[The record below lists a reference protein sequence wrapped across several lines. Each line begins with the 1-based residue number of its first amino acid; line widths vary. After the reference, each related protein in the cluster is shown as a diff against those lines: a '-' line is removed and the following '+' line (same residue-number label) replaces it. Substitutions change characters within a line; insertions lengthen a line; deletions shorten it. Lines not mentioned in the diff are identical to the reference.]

1 MTYDENREIDEAVN
15 AANDALYHLQ
25 KADELM
31 DKAKNWGWAD
41 IFGGGMIITAIKHSR
56 INDARREIQAS
67 QRALKKL
74 ANELHDLN
82 GYPDVDIDIDGFVTF
97 ADYFFDNSFGDI
109 LAQVKISEAKKK
121 IEDAIDEVS
130 GILDGLEDNR

>member
-1 MTYDENREIDEAVN
+1 MGK
-15 AANDALYHLQ
+15 L
-25 KADELM
+25 
-31 DKAKNWGWAD
+31 
-41 IFGGGMIITAIKHSR
+41 GGI
-56 INDARREIQAS
+56 
-67 QRALKKL
+67 
-74 ANELHDLN
+74 
-82 GYPDVDIDIDGFVTF
+82 YPDVDIDIDGFVTF